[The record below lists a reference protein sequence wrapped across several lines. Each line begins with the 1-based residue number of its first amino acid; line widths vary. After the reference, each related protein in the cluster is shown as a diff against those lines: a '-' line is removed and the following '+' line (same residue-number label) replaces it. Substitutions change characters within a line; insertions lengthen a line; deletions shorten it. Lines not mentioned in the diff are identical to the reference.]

1 MSATDRPFINNATQR
16 ERREIVK
23 NERKLRQG
31 ERQSTTY
38 HAQAMAGLDEPGGR
52 FANQARYVTGSE
64 AAVNY
69 PASSPPWHA
78 QADPGIEPP
87 TGVAIDTMEP
97 TGEAHEIEA
106 SLAAS
111 SSDSAL
117 SQRVRSAASVGDD
130 GAASHDLAEDECSSG
145 PITPAAVAPTLAV
158 SSPASSERGPRPS
171 SSTKLRRKLK

>member
-1 MSATDRPFINNATQR
+1 MSNASDFRNDATQR

-87 TGVAIDTMEP
+87 TGVAIDAMEP
-97 TGEAHEIEA
+97 CGEQFEIER
-106 SLAAS
+106 SLEELGGPEPGAGS
-111 SSDSAL
+111 QSRVPNQELKSAL
-117 SQRVRSAASVGDD
+117 EG
-130 GAASHDLAEDECSSG
+130 SG
-145 PITPAAVAPTLAV
+145 SPPSLVEAQSPLEVVTPALSVET
-158 SSPASSERGPRPS
+158 ASAIPS
-171 SSTKLRRKLK
+171 MMKRRKLV